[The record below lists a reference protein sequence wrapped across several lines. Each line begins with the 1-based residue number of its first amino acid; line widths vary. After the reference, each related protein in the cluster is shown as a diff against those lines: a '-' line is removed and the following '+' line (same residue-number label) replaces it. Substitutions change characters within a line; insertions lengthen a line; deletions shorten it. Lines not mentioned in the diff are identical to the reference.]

1 MLRLLF
7 TTEDN
12 SQQLTVITD
21 GIDSQLKV
29 FVTENTVGAVDYF
42 AGLGIVIEPGM
53 TYNLGKFKDWAK
65 DNRLILIAY
74 PEGMDEQAWILQDVT
89 EDWRYTFTTVTPE
102 LSFPNTGGNEEYVI
116 TSGKQLYINGEPE
129 GDIEPVEMT
138 VAVSGEGFAAQEG
151 TTVSATQNP
160 TEAER
165 NGTLTATQ
173 KESGKIVT
181 ISLKQAASVIEY
193 EYTLTATPESI
204 AFAPAGGKSS
214 ANVVSTK
221 QKKVNGT
228 VEGSAVDTPYTMTV
242 TGTGF
247 TKGSVASIV
256 AAENTGDA
264 DRTGQAKFVQTESS
278 KEVTIELTQPK
289 AVISYN
295 YELTVDPMQ
304 LSFAAAGETKIFG
317 VTSNKTK
324 TVNGKEQG
332 DPIAVNYTTTVT
344 GEGFSKGSSEY
355 SIVAAANTATAER
368 NGTAT
373 VAMAEGGKSVEV
385 DLVQAAAT
393 A

>member
-7 TTEDN
+7 STEDN
-12 SQQLTVITD
+12 SKQLTVITD
-21 GIDSQLKV
+21 GIDSQLNV
-29 FVTENTVGAVDYF
+29 FVTENTIGNVDYF
-42 AGLGIVIEPGM
+42 EGLGIVIEAGM
-53 TYNLGKFKDWAK
+53 TYNIGKFKEWAK
-65 DNRLILIAY
+65 NNRLILISY
-74 PEGMDEQAWILQDVT
+74 PEGLNEKSQILQDIQ
-89 EDWRYTFTTVTPE
+89 EDWRYTFTTSTPE
-102 LSFPNTGGNEEYVI
+102 LNFPNIGGNEEYVI
-116 TSGKQLYINGEPE
+116 TSGKQLYVNGEPE

-138 VAVSGEGFAAQEG
+138 VVVSGEGFAAQEG

-165 NGTLTATQ
+165 KGTLTATQ
-173 KESGKIVT
+173 KESGKIIT

-193 EYTLTATPESI
+193 EYTLTATPDSI
-204 AFAPAGGKSS
+204 AFAPAGETI
-214 ANVVSTK
+214 AVNVVSTK

-247 TKGSVASIV
+247 TKGSGTNVI
-256 AAENTGDA
+256 AAENTGDT

-295 YELTVDPMQ
+295 YELAVDPMQ
-304 LSFAAAGETKIFG
+304 LSFVAAGETKIFG

-324 TVNGKEQG
+324 TVNGKEEG
-332 DPIAVNYTTTVT
+332 MPIVVNYTTTVT

-355 SIVAAANTATAER
+355 SVVAAANTTTVER
-368 NGTAT
+368 KG
-373 VAMAEGGKSVEV
+373 VAKVTMAEGGKSVEV